1 MNELNIIT
9 VLTEII
15 IYIGLAAEAADH
27 VAGVEAALLLL
38 LGLAALAE
46 GIG

>member
-1 MNELNIIT
+1 MLT
-9 VLTEII
+9 VLAKILI
-15 IYIGLAAEAADH
+15 DVGLAAEAADQ